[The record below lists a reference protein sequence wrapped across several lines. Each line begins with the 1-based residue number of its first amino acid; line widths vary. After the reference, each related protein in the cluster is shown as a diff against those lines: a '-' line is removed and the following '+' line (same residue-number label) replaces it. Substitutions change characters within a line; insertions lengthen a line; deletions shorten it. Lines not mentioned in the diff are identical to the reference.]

1 MSPHGVAGLGK
12 GITIACAPRLAWR
25 HLAQQRGSRRNGNR
39 PSKFGMPVWKLAT
52 AALMVALLLSG
63 CARDDPQAALVAAAK
78 ALQENIENKDTAA
91 LLAQIH
97 PEFRANQVLDRE
109 WVRRTAT
116 LMFLRHRNVKV
127 LALSSDSW
135 LDPSYA
141 DKGRSEAQVAL
152 TGAQGLLPQSAGHYH
167 VRLEWWLEDGDWLL
181 ARLDWE

>member
-1 MSPHGVAGLGK
+1 
-12 GITIACAPRLAWR
+12 
-25 HLAQQRGSRRNGNR
+25 LAQQRGSRRNGNR

-97 PEFRANQVLDRE
+97 PEFRANQALDRE

-116 LMFLRHRNVKV
+116 LMFLRHRNVQV
-127 LALSSDSW
+127 LALGSDSW

-141 DKGRSEAQVAL
+141 DKGHSEAQVAL
-152 TGAQGLLPQSAGHYH
+152 TGAQGLLPERAGHYR

-181 ARLDWE
+181 ARMAWD